1 METEYHLGGAMKEED
16 RQKVNYVKAELN
28 NYYHMNDRMCQYNL
42 QAYDLQARINK
53 VTSGSPAKI
62 PIGKSEHNPNWRSP
76 LYEELEQ
83 LENKIDMLAFRRRQV
98 DNFLAKLQPNDR
110 QIIWDLHIS
119 ENDKKQYRDYCYQ
132 VGMSVSTLQR
142 YVNRLILKKW

>member
-1 METEYHLGGAMKEED
+1 MTDED

-28 NYYHMNDRMCQYNL
+28 NYYHMNDRMCAYNL
-42 QAYDLQARINK
+42 KAYDLQARINK
-53 VTSGSPAKI
+53 VSGGIAKI
-62 PIGKSEHNPNWRSP
+62 PTGNSEHNPNWRSP
-76 LYEELEQ
+76 LFEELAEIE
-83 LENKIDMLAFRRRQV
+83 LKIDMLDLRRKQV
-98 DNFLAKLQPNDR
+98 ECFLDKLQPNDR

-119 ENDKKQYRDYCYQ
+119 ENDKKQYRDYCYE